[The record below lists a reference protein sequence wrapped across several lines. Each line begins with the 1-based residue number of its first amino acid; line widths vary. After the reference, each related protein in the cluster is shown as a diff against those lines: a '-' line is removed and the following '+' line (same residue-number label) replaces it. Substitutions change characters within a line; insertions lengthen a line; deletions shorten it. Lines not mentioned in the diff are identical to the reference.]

1 MKRCLLLPLLL
12 GASLI
17 TAQGDQQNPETI
29 NNIVVFGD
37 SYSDVGNKQRLTNG
51 PLWSE
56 DLAVGWNASLY
67 SFAFSGSVC
76 NNDMY
81 PAQKGADYIPS
92 ITDQVEMFYNE
103 RLNLNST
110 ETVFIYWVGVNDVYK
125 IFENEDNADNLE
137 AEYKKVIDCI
147 GTNIRNVRRIFSA
160 NKFIVFGVPP
170 IESMPFY
177 RDSNVAA
184 SRERAANRLN
194 ELLTKEVEK
203 MNKHLQLLELD
214 IVDVHNLLDDI
225 IENPEMFE
233 LKNAV
238 DPYWEACQGKCSDDI
253 DTYVW
258 WDKTH
263 LTGGIHRLFAN
274 SILLAG
280 SLAPETYLEDATIV
294 NKLLSEPNS
303 RFKSPIYKSKKNTG
317 EIDRIIAKMNEDK
330 KFKDSDN
337 LNNIGNEETKEESNQ
352 KTTDRLSS
360 TFMFFG
366 ITGTVIVSIGFFLF
380 FKSRRRRNHL
390 SALSGLLKNKPDNR
404 GRFVPLRNM
413 DSEV

>member
-1 MKRCLLLPLLL
+1 
-12 GASLI
+12 
-17 TAQGDQQNPETI
+17 
-29 NNIVVFGD
+29 
-37 SYSDVGNKQRLTNG
+37 
-51 PLWSE
+51 
-56 DLAVGWNASLY
+56 
-67 SFAFSGSVC
+67 
-76 NNDMY
+76 
-81 PAQKGADYIPS
+81 
-92 ITDQVEMFYNE
+92 
-103 RLNLNST
+103 
-110 ETVFIYWVGVNDVYK
+110 
-125 IFENEDNADNLE
+125 
-137 AEYKKVIDCI
+137 
-147 GTNIRNVRRIFSA
+147 
-160 NKFIVFGVPP
+160 
-170 IESMPFY
+170 MPFY